1 MLTCCKALKPAG
13 RTKRRAHKAQVGEQQ
28 GSSAHPQSWAA
39 NLKPLEKVASVGTA
53 QQVED

>member
-1 MLTCCKALKPAG
+1 MLTCCKALKQAG

-39 NLKPLEKVASVGTA
+39 NLEPLEKVASVGTA